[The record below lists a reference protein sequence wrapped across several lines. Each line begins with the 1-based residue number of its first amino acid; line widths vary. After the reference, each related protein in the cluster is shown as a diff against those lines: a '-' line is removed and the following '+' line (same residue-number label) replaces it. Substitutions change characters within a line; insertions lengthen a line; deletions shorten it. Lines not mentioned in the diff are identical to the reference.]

1 MNEMPQRIVR
11 PFTPSLLNDQEF
23 KVYEPELK
31 EVFRVDGITNVAISG
46 PFGAGKT
53 SVMST
58 WEASKEGSSHKYL
71 HLSLAN
77 FKSSDFA
84 NDDKGVAEGDIEKM
98 LLNQL
103 VHKVK
108 PWRVPKSRFKT
119 TASGRWSVVAP
130 TAVALIA
137 VGLLALGL
145 AELDWFWAQLAQ
157 GFEVSYVSLFLPWIV
172 PAAIFVSFLALRS
185 PFKGLVKRVIWVG
198 TKSSYSTRRALPS
211 TGTWTTFSTFSTRP
225 DVTSS

>member
-119 TASGRWSVVAP
+119 TASGR
-130 TAVALIA
+130 
-137 VGLLALGL
+137 
-145 AELDWFWAQLAQ
+145 
-157 GFEVSYVSLFLPWIV
+157 
-172 PAAIFVSFLALRS
+172 
-185 PFKGLVKRVIWVG
+185 
-198 TKSSYSTRRALPS
+198 
-211 TGTWTTFSTFSTRP
+211 
-225 DVTSS
+225 

>member
-71 HLSLAN
+71 HLSLRTS
-77 FKSSDFA
+77 K
-84 NDDKGVAEGDIEKM
+84 
-98 LLNQL
+98 
-103 VHKVK
+103 
-108 PWRVPKSRFKT
+108 
-119 TASGRWSVVAP
+119 AP
-130 TAVALIA
+130 ISQTM
-137 VGLLALGL
+137 
-145 AELDWFWAQLAQ
+145 
-157 GFEVSYVSLFLPWIV
+157 
-172 PAAIFVSFLALRS
+172 
-185 PFKGLVKRVIWVG
+185 
-198 TKSSYSTRRALPS
+198 TRALPRATSRRCSS
-211 TGTWTTFSTFSTRP
+211 TSLCTR
-225 DVTSS
+225 

>member
-145 AELDWFWAQLAQ
+145 AELDWFRAQLAQ
-157 GFEVSYVSLFLPWIV
+157 GFEVSHVSLFLP
-172 PAAIFVSFLALRS
+172 
-185 PFKGLVKRVIWVG
+185 
-198 TKSSYSTRRALPS
+198 
-211 TGTWTTFSTFSTRP
+211 
-225 DVTSS
+225 